1 MSNPKW
7 FKYEWIWEKE
17 QGTNFGNANYSPM
30 KVHENILI
38 FGEFPACPT
47 PSKAKNYNPQFIE
60 GTPYISLKKPRKASI
75 YREGKTSNSSI
86 LSTPSNIFNKG
97 FRYPRT
103 VIKMAKERYAHP
115 SAKPVKLIEYLI
127 KTYTQEGELILD
139 NTAGSGTLAIAAINT
154 NRNYICI
161 EKDEHYFEVMQNRI
175 ANHDPNVPIKT
186 KKPKPVPK
194 GQLALF

>member
-1 MSNPKW
+1 M
-7 FKYEWIWEKE
+7 
-17 QGTNFGNANYSPM
+17 
-30 KVHENILI
+30 I
-38 FGEFPACPT
+38 FGANRVNYYPIKQSRASGGLSRIAYKIKGSNTGKRQAYSLITAIDCEPT
-47 PSKAKNYNPQFIE
+47 QLRQP
-60 GTPYISLKKPRKASI
+60 
-75 YREGKTSNSSI
+75 SSI
-86 LSTPSNIFNKG
+86 QKFNTEVG
-97 FRYPRT
+97 LAPT
-103 VIKMAKERYAHP
+103 Q
-115 SAKPVKLIEYLI
+115 KPVALYEYLI

-161 EKDEHYFEVMQNRI
+161 EKDEHYFEVMRNRI